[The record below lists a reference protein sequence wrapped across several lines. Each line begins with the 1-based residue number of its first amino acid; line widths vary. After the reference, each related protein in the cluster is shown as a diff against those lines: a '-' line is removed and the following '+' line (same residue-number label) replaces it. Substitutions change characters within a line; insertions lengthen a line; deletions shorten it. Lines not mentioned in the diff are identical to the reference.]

1 MKPKPNNLIT
11 LREVAD
17 ILGIA
22 YQTARHWHSQGRLP
36 APVRVYSVKSKRWDR
51 GEIERFG
58 TVEKEISNKENKA

>member
-1 MKPKPNNLIT
+1 MDKTTDLIT

-36 APVRVYSVKSKRWDR
+36 APVRVYSTKSKRWDR

-58 TVEKEISNKENKA
+58 TVEKEDSNKEDK